1 VTVSSDTQAWHTLS
15 TDLVLRAEE
24 VAGPDGLSSAEAA
37 SRAERFGPN
46 KFATGKTEP
55 RWRAFLRQYADPMQ
69 VVLLVA
75 GVGSLYPLKEL
86 GTGLLL
92 LALTVFNATIV
103 KAVNLGRGLYD
114 NLTKYIRFQMG
125 SLFGFIVS
133 FLGAAIF
140 NIAGGVPFLPLQ
152 TLWINFTTL
161 LFQGLGLGYGEPA
174 SGLMD
179 RKPRQPE
186 RPILTR
192 GVMTW
197 LVAAGLVMGAGTL
210 GVASWAEQTHT
221 AAIAHTMGVVTFSL
235 ATLFFSMTTRDERRT
250 VFSLDTFSDRTFN
263 IATIASV
270 LTLILATVLGPLQS
284 LLETTSLD
292 VQQWLICICAGLAIV
307 VVSEV
312 RKAIRRRRM
321 PTDSLTG
328 EA

>member
-1 VTVSSDTQAWHTLS
+1 MGITGTEVTK
-15 TDLVLRAEE
+15 
-24 VAGPDGLSSAEAA
+24 EAA
-37 SRAERFGPN
+37 V
-46 KFATGKTEP
+46 
-55 RWRAFLRQYADPMQ
+55 MI
-69 VVLLVA
+69 
-75 GVGSLYPLKEL
+75 
-86 GTGLLL
+86 
-92 LALTVFNATIV
+92 LTDDNFSTIV
-103 KAVNLGRGLYD
+103 KAVELGRGLYD

-125 SLFGFIVS
+125 ALFGFIVS

-179 RKPRQPE
+179 RKPRPPE

-197 LVAAGLVMGAGTL
+197 LVVAGLVMGAGTL
-210 GVASWAEQTHT
+210 GVASWAEQERT
-221 AAIAHTMGVVTFSL
+221 AVVAHTMALVTFSL
-235 ATLFFSMTTRDERRT
+235 STLFFSMTTRDERRT

-270 LTLILATVLGPLQS
+270 LTLILATVLGPLQH
-284 LLETTSLD
+284 LLESTSLD

-307 VVSEV
+307 VVSEI
-312 RKAIRRRRM
+312 RKAIRRRKT
-321 PTDSLTG
+321 PTDSLIR
-328 EA
+328 EADNANSHSAGG